1 MARGF
6 ASFEERRQ
14 TETEHTKKIYDY
26 LRSKPETFGLTD
38 ASVEVQKK
46 EDIDFFWL
54 RATEAEVS
62 ETSVELK
69 VDTQGHETGNFAF
82 ETVSNETRG
91 TIGCFLRTTSDLF
104 FYFLAGTNELWVM
117 DTKKVQAWFLD
128 EMKKTPNRFR
138 PFETY
143 TRLDD
148 GTCYSSFGR
157 LVPLDDL
164 KAVGKLIDLKKAVL

>member
-1 MARGF
+1 
-6 ASFEERRQ
+6 
-14 TETEHTKKIYDY
+14 
-26 LRSKPETFGLTD
+26 
-38 ASVEVQKK
+38 
-46 EDIDFFWL
+46 
-54 RATEAEVS
+54 
-62 ETSVELK
+62 
-69 VDTQGHETGNFAF
+69 
-82 ETVSNETRG
+82 
-91 TIGCFLRTTSDLF
+91 
-104 FYFLAGTNELWVM
+104 M